1 MVCNSI
7 GLMNCVCLLSGSG
20 PQGGGSGGNWGSNTQ
35 RSDSTAVNRQPDRWA
50 GNSIVQPEARPIAY
64 QAVGAPPGIIA
75 NVPTGMYVTTS
86 MAPGGALMMAAP
98 ALQGQARQQDQ
109 RFDAY
114 KTLGANIRRY

>member
-1 MVCNSI
+1 M
-7 GLMNCVCLLSGSG
+7 
-20 PQGGGSGGNWGSNTQ
+20 
-35 RSDSTAVNRQPDRWA
+35 NRQPDRWA

-64 QAVGAPPGIIA
+64 QTVGAPPGIIA

-86 MAPGGALMMAAP
+86 MAPQALMMAAP

-114 KTLGANIRRY
+114 KTLGNIRRY

>member
-1 MVCNSI
+1 MLYI
-7 GLMNCVCLLSGSG
+7 TGSA
-20 PQGGGSGGNWGSNTQ
+20 PTGGSVGQGSWGTGTDSRLSQ
-35 RSDSTAVNRQPDRWA
+35 RADSSSVSRQPERWA

-64 QAVGAPPGIIA
+64 QAVGAPPGILA

-98 ALQGQARQQDQ
+98 TLQARQTDT

-114 KTLGANIRRY
+114 KSLGANLRRY